1 MGFRQSGDEQRG
13 QDLYSASVK
22 IFFKLQS
29 QNGNNNPSPCVNQFR
44 ATVHQPNR
52 DKRLHKIQ
60 QLMVEQIPSLRRYA
74 RALFGNRSQADDLV
88 QDTLERAWAKR
99 DRWRMGTNLRAW
111 LFTIMHHLF
120 INQIRRERLLV
131 SYDESMETVAAT
143 HEETDMVEMREL
155 RNAIA
160 SLPDDY
166 REVLL
171 LVAVEQLRYEEVAE
185 ILKIPIG
192 TVMSRLSR
200 ARKQLRRIMTGEPS
214 KVTLRSIK

>member
-1 MGFRQSGDEQRG
+1 MHR
-13 QDLYSASVK
+13 
-22 IFFKLQS
+22 
-29 QNGNNNPSPCVNQFR
+29 
-44 ATVHQPNR
+44 PNR
-52 DKRLHKIQ
+52 DERLHNIQ

-74 RALFGNRSQADDLV
+74 RALLGNRSQADDLV

-99 DRWRMGTNLRAW
+99 DRWSMGTNLRAW

-120 INQIRRERLLV
+120 INQIRRERPLA
-131 SYDESMETVAAT
+131 SYDESVETVAAT
-143 HEETDMVEMREL
+143 HEEADIVEMREL

-171 LVAVEQLRYEEVAE
+171 LVAVEQLRYEEVAA
-185 ILKIPIG
+185 ILKIPLG

-200 ARKQLRRIMTGEPS
+200 ARKQMRRLMTAEPS